1 MELVLSV
8 KQSGDY
14 TSGFKTSRI
23 FGAEGGTIGRAPDAH
38 WVLPDEKN
46 ELSRY
51 HLHVS
56 FDNGR
61 FFLTDDSSNGTF
73 TDDHSR
79 FPKGQPMP
87 VHHNECLRLGS
98 YLIQARI
105 TETPEVQRYKAA
117 PLLSGQTI
125 IPDDAFLGK
134 EPLSVL
140 IENTSEAAP
149 SILEKNLSET
159 PAARP
164 ASATRATPATAA
176 APGSDYQLREH
187 IPVPVLKEPPEQKA
201 TPHTESTIIK
211 SSVADKALQAFEQ
224 ALGTDLSS
232 LEEEEKIIAL
242 RSFGEMLKASI
253 QGLQQSLRTRTELKN
268 ELRLGVTTLQ
278 GQGNNP
284 LKFCTDYT
292 QTLQIMTDGQS
303 GYMKSVLAIKSAF
316 HDLQSHQV
324 ASLAATRA
332 ALKQT
337 VTNVSPKQLVYQFSQ
352 GAYKRKWRSQD
363 ASCWQAYTRYH
374 QSLEENDDWFH
385 ALMSG
390 TYATV
395 YEEQVQLLNT
405 AFQREE

>member
-87 VHHNECLRLGS
+87 
-98 YLIQARI
+98 
-105 TETPEVQRYKAA
+105 
-117 PLLSGQTI
+117 
-125 IPDDAFLGK
+125 
-134 EPLSVL
+134 
-140 IENTSEAAP
+140 
-149 SILEKNLSET
+149 
-159 PAARP
+159 
-164 ASATRATPATAA
+164 SATRATPATAA